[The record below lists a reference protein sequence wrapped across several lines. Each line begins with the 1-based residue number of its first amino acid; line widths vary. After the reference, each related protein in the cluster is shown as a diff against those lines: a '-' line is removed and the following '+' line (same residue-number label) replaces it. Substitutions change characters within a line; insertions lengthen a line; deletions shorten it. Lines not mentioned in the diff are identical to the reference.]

1 MVIYIVAVSTVL
13 IAVLFIVLSLFG
25 LYVYRQR

>member
-1 MVIYIVAVSTVL
+1 MIIYIVAVSTVL
-13 IAVLFIVLSLFG
+13 GVVLFIVSALFG